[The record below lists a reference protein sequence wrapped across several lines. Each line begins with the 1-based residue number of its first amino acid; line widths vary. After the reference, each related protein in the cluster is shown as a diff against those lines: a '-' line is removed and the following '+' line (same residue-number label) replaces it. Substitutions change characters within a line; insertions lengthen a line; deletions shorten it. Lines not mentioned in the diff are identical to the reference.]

1 MRFFI
6 FFRSGHNLNIVSNSP
21 KKSENIVRNQK
32 FVNQAHE
39 DEFILL
45 HFNVQCITNKIPM
58 LDAFFEECKPL
69 ILCLSE
75 TWLTPTNLNVFNLQN
90 YRMISSFCR
99 KTHVHGGTAIFANKI
114 ILQVCKPINYLN
126 NLSVELSFECSAV
139 CLDKN
144 SCIIVIYKSPALG
157 VFDIF
162 IEQFTKLLQL
172 VSRKYSDIYI
182 CGDFNVDKLKDS
194 TENHILHDL
203 LRSYGLNSLI
213 HEPTRVH
220 CGVSGVSRTAI
231 DYVITNKNNARVSL
245 IDPGISDHSAQ
256 ILQCPSITS
265 NTNTIQSERSTNT
278 RRILNDNAIRN
289 FKFYFKNVPELLA
302 HSYNVNDIDDYFELF
317 WAEFIH
323 CFELSFPK
331 TCIKATTK
339 PSRTQHKIKFSPE
352 LQAESQNVKELN
364 RLKKYIHDENL
375 NKQYKIKKN
384 QYNKNIIKERQLH
397 NKKIIENSHNKTKT
411 MWEIINSNLGRIKAH
426 DNIILNHEDHTI
438 TDASKV
444 SSIFAEHYATSI
456 EKKLSEHFNVRS
468 EECTHSDINSPTMF
482 FAPVTPEEI
491 SDIIIGLPNKKS
503 TGEDEVPIKLI
514 KECRY
519 EFSICFANI
528 INKSI
533 SLGKFPEKLKTA
545 LIIPVFKKGDK
556 CDKKNYR
563 PISLLSI
570 FSKIIEKIVAL
581 RLTDFLNNN
590 NLLTPSQHGFRNK
603 FSTETAA
610 TELIQN
616 IHNEIDAKN
625 YVMGVFFDLSNAF
638 DTLDIAF
645 VSEKLF
651 NLGIRGILNDWIVSY
666 LTNRKLCVK
675 IDKETSEKY
684 DINIGTPQGS
694 ILGPLLFLL
703 FVNDLPQHF
712 KSVRVYMYADDTT
725 FIISAK
731 ELTELR
737 DKVNGILQLFDNW
750 CYKNRLI
757 INYDKT
763 VCINFKTK
771 QKKID
776 FNFNL
781 SFNNCPVTLRTET
794 KFLGIF
800 LDENISWSKHI
811 DQLCSKLAQSCFAIC
826 NLKNNLDKKSLLSV
840 YYALVYSNL
849 SYNIIVWGQ
858 SVDTNRIFILQ
869 KRILRIIFDMGYRES
884 CRTMFRKESILTLTS
899 IYLFKLLIYI
909 HTNRNKLP
917 ISDHQY
923 STRKKG
929 DIYINKCNLTLYKK
943 SPLYAGSYLYN
954 KLPPNIKNF
963 HNMNKFKAELKR
975 FLISNC
981 FYSLDEYNSF

>member
-1 MRFFI
+1 
-6 FFRSGHNLNIVSNSP
+6 
-21 KKSENIVRNQK
+21 
-32 FVNQAHE
+32 
-39 DEFILL
+39 
-45 HFNVQCITNKIPM
+45 M
-58 LDAFFEECKPL
+58 LDKFFDECKPL
-69 ILCLSE
+69 ILCLCE
-75 TWLTPTNLNVFNLQN
+75 TWLAPTNLNVFNLHN
-90 YRMISSFCR
+90 YSMISSFCR
-99 KTHVHGGTAIFANKI
+99 KTHVHGGTAIFANET
-114 ILQVCKPINYLN
+114 ILHVCKPLNYLN
-126 NLSVELSFECSAV
+126 NLSVELSFECSAI
-139 CLDKN
+139 CLDRK
-144 SCIIVIYKSPALG
+144 SCIIVIYKSPVLG

-172 VSRKYSDIYI
+172 VSEKYSDIYV

-213 HEPTRVH
+213 HEPTRVY

-256 ILQCPSITS
+256 ILHCPSIIS
-265 NTNTIQSERSTNT
+265 NGNTIQSERSIINT
-278 RRILNDNAIRN
+278 RRIFSENAIRN
-289 FKFYFKNVPELLA
+289 FKFYFKNVPEMLTN
-302 HSYNVNDIDDYFELF
+302 SNNINDIDDYFELF
-317 WAEFIH
+317 WVEFSH
-323 CFELSFPK
+323 YFELSFPK
-331 TCIKATTK
+331 TCIKTSTR
-339 PSRTQHKIKFSPE
+339 PNRTQQKFKFSPE
-352 LQAESQNVKELN
+352 LQAESQNIKELN
-364 RLKKYIHDENL
+364 RLKKIMRDENL

-411 MWEIINSNLGRIKAH
+411 LWEIVNSNLNRTKVHEKIS
-426 DNIILNHEDHTI
+426 LNHENYTI
-438 TDASKV
+438 TDASKL

-468 EECTHSDINSPTMF
+468 EECTHSSINNDTMF
-482 FAPVTPEEI
+482 FTPVTAEEI

-514 KECRY
+514 KECRH

-528 INKSI
+528 VNKSI

-545 LIIPVFKKGDK
+545 LVIPVFKKGDK
-556 CDKKNYR
+556 CDIKNYR
-563 PISLLSI
+563 PISLLSV
-570 FSKIIEKIVAL
+570 FAKIIEKIVAL
-581 RLTDFLNNN
+581 RLTDFLNNKN
-590 NLLTPSQHGFRNK
+590 VLTPSQHGFRNK

-610 TELIQN
+610 TELVQN
-616 IHNEIDAKN
+616 IHNEIDAKR

-638 DTLDIAF
+638 DTLDIPF
-645 VSEKLF
+645 VSKKLF
-651 NLGIRGILNDWIVSY
+651 NLGIRGIINDWIVSY
-666 LTNRKLCVK
+666 LTNRKLLVK
-675 IDKETSEKY
+675 IDKEMSEKY
-684 DINIGTPQGS
+684 NVNIGTPQGS
-694 ILGPLLFLL
+694 ILGPLLFLM

-712 KSVRVYMYADDTT
+712 KSARVYMYADDTS
-725 FIISAK
+725 FIVSAK

-737 DKVNGILQLFDNW
+737 DEVNGILQLFDNW

-771 QKKID
+771 QKNIN

-781 SFNNCPVTLRTET
+781 SFNNYPLTLQTET
-794 KFLGIF
+794 KFLGIL

-811 DQLCSKLAQSCFAIC
+811 DQLCSKLVQSCFAIS

-840 YYALVYSNL
+840 YYALVYSKL

-869 KRILRIIFDMGYRES
+869 KRILRIIFDKGNRES
-884 CRTMFRKESILTLTS
+884 CRTIFRKENILTLTS
-899 IYLFKLLIYI
+899 IYLLKLLIYI
-909 HTNRNKLP
+909 HINRNKLP
-917 ISDHQY
+917 MSKHQY
-923 STRKKG
+923 ATRKNG
-929 DIYINKCNLTLYKK
+929 DIYINKCNLTLYRK

-963 HNMNKFKAELKR
+963 NNINKFKAELKR

-981 FYSLDEYNSF
+981 FYTLEEYNSF